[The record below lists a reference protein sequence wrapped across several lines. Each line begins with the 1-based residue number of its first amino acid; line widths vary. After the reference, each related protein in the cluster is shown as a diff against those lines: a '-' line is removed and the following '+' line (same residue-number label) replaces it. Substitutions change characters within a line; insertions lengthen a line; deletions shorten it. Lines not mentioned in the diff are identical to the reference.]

1 MCYLGLHFTQHWWRP
16 AVNMRRT
23 IAVGYRGRWSCHV
36 WKPSWKVMRWRMAV
50 VAIFHWVTI
59 SSAAL
64 VALAPLLL
72 LVLPDP
78 VPLVVAPRV
87 VRWRTSVLVKE
98 AMVTSPTL
106 VLTGSEN
113 GEVALKRFQQF
124 VHNIATSL
132 SSFIVPKGIV
142 VTVPTVVMSVTVV
155 VDPIGRMRS

>member
-1 MCYLGLHFTQHWWRP
+1 
-16 AVNMRRT
+16 
-23 IAVGYRGRWSCHV
+23 
-36 WKPSWKVMRWRMAV
+36 MRWRMTV

-113 GEVALKRFQQF
+113 GEVALKRFQ
-124 VHNIATSL
+124 
-132 SSFIVPKGIV
+132 
-142 VTVPTVVMSVTVV
+142 
-155 VDPIGRMRS
+155 

>member
-1 MCYLGLHFTQHWWRP
+1 
-16 AVNMRRT
+16 
-23 IAVGYRGRWSCHV
+23 
-36 WKPSWKVMRWRMAV
+36 MAV

-59 SSAAL
+59 SSAAF

-132 SSFIVPKGIV
+132 SSFIVPKGVV
-142 VTVPTVVMSVTVV
+142 VTVPTVVMSVTMVI
-155 VDPIGRMRS
+155 DPICGMRS

>member
-1 MCYLGLHFTQHWWRP
+1 MCYLGLHFAQHWWGP

-23 IAVGYRGRWSCHV
+23 IAVGYRRRWSCHV
-36 WKPSWKVMRWRMAV
+36 WKPSWKVMRWRMTV

-72 LVLPDP
+72 LVFPDP
-78 VPLVVAPRV
+78 VPLVVAPCV

-98 AMVTSPTL
+98 AMVSSPAL

-155 VDPIGRMRS
+155 VDPIGGMRS

>member
-1 MCYLGLHFTQHWWRP
+1 
-16 AVNMRRT
+16 
-23 IAVGYRGRWSCHV
+23 
-36 WKPSWKVMRWRMAV
+36 MAV

-64 VALAPLLL
+64 VALVAPLFL

-142 VTVPTVVMSVTVV
+142 VAVPTVVMSVTVV
-155 VDPIGRMRS
+155 IDSICGMRS

>member
-1 MCYLGLHFTQHWWRP
+1 
-16 AVNMRRT
+16 
-23 IAVGYRGRWSCHV
+23 
-36 WKPSWKVMRWRMAV
+36 MAV
-50 VAIFHWVTI
+50 VAIFHWVAI

-87 VRWRTSVLVKE
+87 VRRRTSVLVKE

-124 VHNIATSL
+124 VHNITTSL

-142 VTVPTVVMSVTVV
+142 VTVPTMVMSVTVV
-155 VDPIGRMRS
+155 VDPICGMRS

>member
-1 MCYLGLHFTQHWWRP
+1 
-16 AVNMRRT
+16 MRRT
-23 IAVGYRGRWSCHV
+23 IAVSYRGRWTCHV

-64 VALAPLLL
+64 VALVAPLFL

-142 VTVPTVVMSVTVV
+142 VAVPTVVMSVTVV
-155 VDPIGRMRS
+155 IDSICGMRS